1 MKLALLTTD
10 NRDMFRQYDRPLPW
24 FGTAPQALLE
34 GLAELPNLEVH
45 VVSCT
50 QQPMA
55 APEKL
60 SANTFFHSLHVP
72 KIGWLRTG
80 YQGCIRAVRRRL
92 REIGPDIVHGQGT
105 ERDCAIS
112 AVFSGYPNVLT
123 IHGKM
128 TEIAQIYRA
137 RFGSFHWFA
146 ARVEN
151 ITLPR
156 TDGIICISNYVE
168 NLVRRYGV
176 PLWPIPNALQRM
188 FFDFPRSFEK
198 RSSPLL
204 VNVGVLS
211 ERKRQREILAV
222 LRDLRAEGLEF
233 ETLFVGAD
241 AGPYAAEFKKELAAA
256 AAEFD
261 HFRHISRLSDE
272 EFCRLFDHASAMVH
286 FSSEESFGL
295 VFAEALTRNLPLFA
309 SDVGCIH
316 DIAAG
321 VPDVE
326 IYPLND
332 WSGLRNGLRLWLRRA
347 DFNRPK
353 PAAAPNVLV
362 QRYHPTVVAQKH
374 LEVYREVLDR
384 RGGPARR

>member
-10 NRDMFRQYDRPLPW
+10 NRDMFRQYERPVPW
-24 FGTAPQALLE
+24 FGTAPQALMQ
-34 GLAELPNLEVH
+34 GLAEMPDLEVH

-80 YQGCIRAVRRRL
+80 YQGCIRAVRRKL

-112 AVFSGYPNVLT
+112 AVFSGYPNVIT

-128 TEIAQIYRA
+128 TEIAQLTRA
-137 RFGSFHWFA
+137 PFGSFHWCA

-151 ITLPR
+151 FTLPR
-156 TDGIICISNYVE
+156 TDGIICISTYVE

-188 FFDFPRSFEK
+188 FFDFPRSFE
-198 RSSPLL
+198 RRTEPLL

-211 ERKRQREILAV
+211 ERKRQREILGV
-222 LRDLRAEGLEF
+222 LRALRAEGLEF
-233 ETLFVGAD
+233 ETIFVGSDAD
-241 AGPYAAEFKKELAAA
+241 GYAAEFKRELAAA
-256 AAEFD
+256 AAEFKK
-261 HFRHISRLSDE
+261 FEYIPRLNDE
-272 EFCRLFDHASAMVH
+272 EFCHLFDRASAMVH

-321 VPDVE
+321 VPDVQ
-326 IYPLND
+326 IFPLQD
-332 WSGLRNGLRLWLRRA
+332 WRGLQDALRIWLRQA

-353 PAAAPNVLV
+353 PAAAPEVLV
-362 QRYHPTVVAQKH
+362 QRYHPIVVAQRH
-374 LEVYREVLDR
+374 LQVYRDVLAR
-384 RGGPARR
+384 KPGAARG